1 MRRAWAKPSGTPEVP
16 AWHSLMKNCQEG
28 AGAQA
33 RLWPAASRAVRGL
46 PELTPVCSFR
56 QINNYLTVPA
66 HKLDSPTMSRARI
79 GSGKAG
85 PRVPGEGPGGWA
97 LRASQSQ
104 WGGQASPL
112 TSS

>member
-1 MRRAWAKPSGTPEVP
+1 MPKHARGQQPLVPS
-16 AWHSLMKNCQEG
+16 
-28 AGAQA
+28 AG
-33 RLWPAASRAVRGL
+33 V
-46 PELTPVCSFR
+46 PELTAVCSFW

-104 WGGQASPL
+104 RGGQASPSL
-112 TSS
+112 TSQVLSSSYIRQRWGWACCPPRGQVLHVG